1 MWNPFSLFLCLS
13 RETESFRGGKRGG
26 KVDMLQIFV
35 IFFSLTE
42 LQWEKMR
49 QAYVSWLLLFWLWFN
64 LFLSAL
70 FWAKEITS
78 IFGRK
83 CFIQGLCCKERL
95 YQLHLNFHCLF
106 LVIVDL
112 MDLGEIPNWWSWALE
127 SFQCSQCSS
136 SGMCSVLQPTLP
148 WMCRGKGTSMAHAPL
163 PSVGWGNCLRYF
175 LKLREEFWGL
185 WANFWICGGSH
196 GHGFFVWGF
205 LVGFVRYFYRESEWG
220 IFLCEVRLWGQSPF
234 QNTAV
239 NNPLTPQ
246 NLPALQSC

>member
-1 MWNPFSLFLCLS
+1 MWNPFSLFLCFS
-13 RETESFRGGKRGG
+13 RETESFRGGKKGG
-26 KVDMLQIFV
+26 RLTYCRFLWFF
-35 IFFSLTE
+35 FFSPYRAAVG
-42 LQWEKMR
+42 KDK

-106 LVIVDL
+106 F
-112 MDLGEIPNWWSWALE
+112 GNSSSWSWWKHPSGGLGLWSPSSVLSAVPVGCAV
-127 SFQCSQCSS
+127 FCSS
-136 SGMCSVLQPTLP
+136 
-148 WMCRGKGTSMAHAPL
+148 A
-163 PSVGWGNCLRYF
+163 GWGNCLRYF
-175 LKLREEFWGL
+175 LKLREEFLGAL
-185 WANFWICGGSH
+185 SQFLD
-196 GHGFFVWGF
+196 FWGF
-205 LVGFVRYFYRESEWG
+205 SWSWLFCLGFSCGVCEVFLQGVRVRN
-220 IFLCEVRLWGQSPF
+220 LCEVKLWGQSPF
-234 QNTAV
+234 QNTTV